1 MGQRQEIPMEG
12 ALVARIPLPNPDDP
26 DVDPHARTLLQA
38 VHAAQPDV
46 GLLNV
51 HRALANHPVAMEQ
64 LLGLLTTVYFEN
76 SLPTARQRELP
87 YLTSAV
93 ANNCFY

>member
-1 MGQRQEIPMEG
+1 MDT
-12 ALVARIPLPNPDDP
+12 VARVPLWNPDDEGI
-26 DVDPHARTLLQA
+26 DPHAKALLEA
-38 VHAAQPDV
+38 VKDAQPDV

-51 HRALANHPVAMEQ
+51 HRAMANHPTAMEQ
-64 LLGLLTTVYFEN
+64 FFALATTVYFEN
-76 SLPTARQRELP
+76 SLPTARLKELP

>member
-1 MGQRQEIPMEG
+1 M
-12 ALVARIPLPNPDDP
+12 ARIPLHDPDDP
-26 DVDPHARTLLQA
+26 GLDPHAKALLES
-38 VHAAQPDV
+38 VKDAQPDV

-51 HRALANHPVAMEQ
+51 HRAMANHPVAMEQ
-64 LLGLLTTVYFEN
+64 FFALAQTVYLQN
-76 SLPTARQRELP
+76 SLPTDRMRELP

>member
-1 MGQRQEIPMEG
+1 VPD
-12 ALVARIPLPNPDDP
+12 VARIPLPDPDDP
-26 DVDPHARTLLQA
+26 GLDPHAKALLEGA
-38 VHAAQPDV
+38 RDAQPEV

-51 HRALANHPVAMEQ
+51 HRALANHPKAMEQ
-64 LLGLLTTVYFEN
+64 FFALAETVYFDN
-76 SLPTARQRELP
+76 SLPTARMKELP

>member
-1 MGQRQEIPMEG
+1 M
-12 ALVARIPLPNPDDP
+12 ARVPLNDPDDP
-26 DVDPHARTLLQA
+26 GLDPHAKALLEA

-51 HRALANHPVAMEQ
+51 HRALSNHPVAMEQ
-64 LLGLLTTVYFEN
+64 FMALATTVYFDN
-76 SLPTARQRELP
+76 SLPTARMRELP
-87 YLTSAV
+87 YLTSAM